1 MEELLNAY
9 GRERKPCLFVL
20 DYELQHPL
28 VWPLDDV
35 PSGHVWYDLG
45 GRTNVPPLAV
55 RPDAFSFSRFPVP
68 FEEFRRKFRY
78 VHDELLAGNSFLTNL
93 TVRTRVETSLSF
105 REIFQRSQARY
116 KLYIDS
122 LPEGNPCPPFVC
134 FSPEIF
140 VRIEGNRIAS
150 YPMKGTMDATRET
163 AAEELL
169 ADEKERFEHATIVDL
184 IRNDLARITT
194 TRWVERFRYLEEIRT
209 NGKPL
214 LQASS
219 EIAGTLPE
227 GWQNQLGT
235 LLARLLPAGSITGAP
250 KPKTM
255 DIIREAEGE
264 PRGYYTGIVGLFDG
278 KNLDTGVLIRFLE
291 QRDDGLWFR
300 SGGGI
305 TFLSEAEKEYQEV
318 IDKVYL
324 PILS

>member
-9 GRERKPCLFVL
+9 GQQRKPCLFVL
-20 DYELQHPL
+20 DFELQHPL

-45 GRTNVPPLAV
+45 GKTNVAAAV
-55 RPDAFSFSRFPVP
+55 IETGGFSFSRFPVS
-68 FEEFRRKFRY
+68 FDTFREKFRC

-105 REIFQRSQARY
+105 EEIFLRSQARY
-116 KLYIDS
+116 KIRVDA
-122 LPEGNPCPPFVC
+122 LPDGNPCPPFVC

-150 YPMKGTMDATRET
+150 YPMKGTIDASLDR
-163 AAEELL
+163 AAETLL

-184 IRNDLARITT
+184 IRNDLARITSS
-194 TRWVERFRYLEEIRT
+194 RWVERFRYLEEIRT

-219 EIAGTLPE
+219 EIAGTLPD

-235 LLARLLPAGSITGAP
+235 LLGRLLPAGSITGAP
-250 KPKTM
+250 KPKTV
-255 DIIREAEGE
+255 DIIRKAEGE

-278 KNLDTGVLIRFLE
+278 ENLDTGVLIRFLE
-291 QRDDGLWFR
+291 RREDGIWFR

-305 TFLSEAEKEYQEV
+305 TFLSDVEKEYQEV